1 MATQKLAKVV
11 ITANA
16 STAKKVLEE
25 IDNLVQKYTTDIQK
39 MTAAGQANTA
49 ECKQAERTLKAL
61 SQVQR
66 DNIEDTKRLGEVVQD
81 LTNTKLRDLRR
92 AMGSGKSALAK
103 LTGSDADLKRAE
115 QIRSEM
121 KQVGDQM
128 RLIEGQYV
136 KIADG
141 LKNVKNQSD
150 QWLDKAIKQQRDL
163 VGSLQKSDA
172 SYQQNLA
179 TLKQLEA
186 EEDRRKGKMGVA
198 EAHQTVTSQNAS
210 ASDLRRAKSTLTEV
224 RDNTPTGNSA
234 DIAKY
239 NSELQEIEKR
249 LEAVSGKAQKASM
262 SWKQMKQVLAEPNRS
277 SGEDIKR
284 TMEVI
289 QQKIQQL
296 PAGSKYV
303 ADLRRQYS
311 MLEQTLKGTRMSQSA
326 LNDILARSKQGKASL
341 DELRRAYKQLE
352 EELNQI
358 NTKSKEF
365 ADKQKS
371 MKELKKNIDEAT
383 GAANKHGS
391 AWQTALKN
399 LTAYVG
405 LFAMFNQ
412 LKTYFID
419 LFRLNAKYSEQLTNI
434 RKVALSTTDE
444 VANLSKELAK
454 IDTRTSIEELNN
466 LAYAG
471 AKLGITTQNLAGFVR
486 AADQVNVALKED
498 LGDEALTALAKI
510 TEVMGLADKYGVEQ
524 AMLKTGSAIF
534 RLASTSTATS
544 GKIVDFSNRM
554 LALGEQAALTTPDI
568 LALGAAVDSMA
579 LEPEVAAT
587 AFGKLVVELRKGT
600 SPIEKSLGIASGS
613 LKKMIESGRGMDAI
627 LTIFRRMGETKN
639 LFALDG
645 LFKDLGSDGAR
656 LVKTMVTMAAKNGML
671 TKAVKESNKAFN
683 EGSAVTV
690 EYNMQQETAAAYMER
705 ANNLLEKQFV
715 SSSAASGPIRD
726 IAKAWFE
733 VVKELT
739 TSMSFMTEVRVALAL
754 LFASIKMLLSI
765 LPTLIT
771 MISMAGLAG
780 GFAKLLTYVQ
790 GLEGGMLSLGAVVAK
805 TKAAF
810 NGLSFAK
817 QAGIMGG
824 LIGLLGILVVKLA
837 EYSSSL
843 NGLSAGQR
851 VLNEVQ
857 EEGKRKAMEEQE
869 SLKRLHNVMH
879 DTSASMNLRLEAMS
893 KLNGAIPNLNAKIN
907 TETGV
912 VKENTKAWEKNFQ
925 RLQDYYELEGARSK
939 LAELGREKVDAILDL
954 QKKEDA
960 YANTHV
966 NAPNGRYIQT
976 SGGAMMPGQAQ
987 GAIGQAGQRAA
998 AKRERDKA
1006 QSRLDEINAQEEALR
1021 KKFGA
1026 KLYVGD
1032 GKVVGQKVYGGNGGG
1047 GNTTTPED
1055 DARNNISE
1063 FITKIKNF
1071 YERQK
1076 TAMIEQMTKDNVEKE
1091 IQEQVVN
1098 DIDIQLK
1105 AALASAKQ
1113 SIVLGKNTWNDFKKT
1128 MDKDR
1133 KEKDDEFGQ
1142 SQSRMLL
1149 EQINAYDVSQL
1160 RSDLLKQMPKIKKGK
1175 VVGYKS
1181 DERDR
1186 AYLDRQWL
1194 DASKSE
1200 KDSASIIQE
1209 RMEQRRKELL
1219 EHDYTKVVQ
1228 ENSFL
1233 GLIKSRFADVSL
1245 ESLQKDKNDVI
1256 KVLEKARKQI
1266 ADVFET
1272 EGKKD
1277 NLLKFLFGENYENMP
1292 SVFLALLTDTEEDVK
1307 LFYQKLIQY
1316 SDEYV
1321 AAEKKQYDEAKKISD
1336 FMWKRNQRNLANQE
1350 ALRKM
1355 QQESSLFGKRTN
1367 LLSNLGLADLTADPE
1382 VELLKLKMQ
1391 MAEDYYAFCLKN
1403 SRNKQLVDEADKARQ
1418 EAELAYANQMATAM
1432 KSRLS
1437 QMKELVQPIET
1448 FGAEVGK
1455 AFAQMESD
1463 VSSAQ
1468 ESIKNA
1474 LKSMIESWA
1483 NMALNDVNTQMW
1495 KAINDAGA
1503 KQGKKNAQPG
1513 IDAARV
1519 NAKANATTVDV
1530 DWRNLGTA
1538 DNPMWV
1544 RIVGGQYVDAN
1555 GNPLSEGEP
1564 PAAWKKRNPDG
1575 TIHDYNKEAYGID
1588 TSKPATSSNAAA
1600 MQGTATQAGT
1610 AIADAAT
1617 GGTTLSDAV
1626 AGIGGSLV
1634 GDLMNTKFT
1643 LGGSSKKTGDD
1654 KEKAK
1659 QLKKE
1664 KKHQKELS
1672 KEVKKGAK
1680 EREKETNQGVKNIT
1694 DITDTGNKEQS
1705 KSTEIAQNA
1714 ILDMTQTAMTTNLE
1728 AKEQNNQDVAN
1739 SDAARTNQE
1748 VTFSIA
1754 GAMAKCFEFLGP
1766 IAGPI
1771 AAAGVMATLM
1781 GLLQWALNSAF
1792 SSGSKKKSSSASK
1805 NTKLVTGMLTYD
1817 SGNVQDLKP
1826 FVADNGDIYWATEDD
1841 GRQKT
1846 GVQMISTPRATTI
1859 NGQPSLVA
1867 ENGPEIVIGRET
1879 THAMMM
1885 NNPALLK
1892 ALVNYDSNYSGRRA
1906 ARRAFDNG
1914 NVSELASAMSD
1925 AAAGLT
1931 AENGN
1936 LLLGASSANEII
1948 ANNTASQAALLQ
1960 AVSTLI
1966 DRLNEPIHA
1975 KIDMYGRGN
1984 LYDSMNKA
1992 NQFMKGKA

>member
-25 IDNLVQKYTTDIQK
+25 IDNLVQKYTADIQK

-49 ECKQAERTLKAL
+49 ECKRAESTLKAL

-66 DNIEDTKRLGEVVQD
+66 DNIEDTKRLSEVVQD

-103 LTGSDADLKRAE
+103 LTGSDADLKKAE

-141 LKNVKNQSD
+141 LNNVKNQSD

-210 ASDLRRAKSTLTEV
+210 ASDLRRAKSTLTEA

-249 LEAVSGKAQKASM
+249 LEAVSGKTQKASM
-262 SWKQMKQVLAEPNRS
+262 SWKQMKQVLAEPNKA

-311 MLEQTLKGTRMSQSA
+311 MLEQTLKGARMSQSA

-391 AWQTALKN
+391 AWQIALKN

-412 LKTYFID
+412 LKTYFMD
-419 LFRLNAKYSEQLTNI
+419 LFRLNMKYSEQLTNI

-879 DTSASMNLRLEAMS
+879 DTSASMNLRLEAMN

-1026 KLYVGD
+1026 KLDVGD
-1032 GKVVGQKVYGGNGGG
+1032 GMAVGQKVYGGNGGG

-1071 YERQK
+1071 YKR
-1076 TAMIEQMTKDNVEKE
+1076 QMTATVEDLSKKGVEKE
-1091 IQEQVVN
+1091 LQEQAVN
-1098 DIDIQLK
+1098 DIQIQMD
-1105 AALASAKQ
+1105 AALAAAQQ
-1113 SIVLGKNTWNDFKKT
+1113 SIVLGNKTWDKFKKSI
-1128 MDKDR
+1128 DKYR

-1142 SQSRMLL
+1142 SQSRMLEDAIL
-1149 EQINAYDVSQL
+1149 NTNVAQL
-1160 RSDLLKQMPKIKKGK
+1160 RSDLLKQMPKIKKGQ

-1186 AYLDRQWL
+1186 AYLDRMWL
-1194 DASKSE
+1194 NASSKE
-1200 KDSASIIQE
+1200 NDSSNVIQK
-1209 RMEQRRKELL
+1209 RIEQRRKELL
-1219 EHDYTKVVQ
+1219 EHDYTGVVQ
-1228 ENSFL
+1228 QNSFL
-1233 GLIKSRFADVSL
+1233 GLINSRFADVSL
-1245 ESLQKDKNDVI
+1245 ETLNKDRADVI
-1256 KVLEKARKQI
+1256 KVLEKARTQM
-1266 ADVFET
+1266 AALFET
-1272 EGKKD
+1272 NGEKQK
-1277 NLLKFLFGENYENMP
+1277 LLQFLFGKDYMQMP
-1292 SVFLALLTDTEEDVK
+1292 SVFLALMGETEQNVK
-1307 LFYQKLIQY
+1307 LFYHKLIQY
-1316 SDEYV
+1316 VDEYT
-1321 AAEKKQYDEAKKISD
+1321 AAQKKEYDEAKKISD
-1336 FMWKRNQRNLANQE
+1336 FLWKNNKRNLDQQAK
-1350 ALRKM
+1350 LRKM

-1391 MAEDYYAFCLKN
+1391 LAEDYYAFCLKN

-1432 KSRLS
+1432 KNRLS
-1437 QMKELVQPIET
+1437 QMQQLVQPIET

-1455 AFAQMESD
+1455 AFAMMESD

-1513 IDAARV
+1513 IDAARANANV
-1519 NAKANATTVDV
+1519 NAVKEDFSH
-1530 DWRNLGTA
+1530 LGTA
-1538 DNPMWV
+1538 DNPMHV
-1544 RIVGGQYVDAN
+1544 IVENGFGG
-1555 GNPLSEGEP
+1555 E
-1564 PAAWKKRNPDG
+1564 
-1575 TIHDYNKEAYGID
+1575 
-1588 TSKPATSSNAAA
+1588 
-1600 MQGTATQAGT
+1600 GTATGVSETTMAEGSGGTKMSTGGESSVAGQNRPHGASASPYVGTASQAGT
-1610 AIADAAT
+1610 AIAETAT

-1680 EREKETNQGVKNIT
+1680 DREKETHQGVKNIT
-1694 DITDTGNKEQS
+1694 DITDAGNKEQS
-1705 KSTEIAQNA
+1705 KSTEITQNA
-1714 ILDMTQTAMTTNLE
+1714 ILDMTQTAMTTNLA

-1739 SDAARTNQE
+1739 SDAARTHQE

-1792 SSGSKKKSSSASK
+1792 SSSSKKSSSVSK
-1805 NTKLVTGMLTYD
+1805 NTELVSGMLTYD

-1914 NVSELASAMSD
+1914 NVGELASAMGD
-1925 AAAGLT
+1925 AAAGFA

-1936 LLLGASSANEII
+1936 LLLGAPAANNVI
-1948 ANNTASQAALLQ
+1948 ANNTASQAALMQ
-1960 AVSTLI
+1960 AVKTLL
-1966 DRLNEPIHA
+1966 DRLNEPIYA

-1984 LYDSMNKA
+1984 LYDSMTKA
-1992 NQFMKGKA
+1992 NQFMKGKG

>member
-25 IDNLVQKYTTDIQK
+25 IDNLVQKYTADIQK

-49 ECKQAERTLKAL
+49 ECKRAESTLKAL

-66 DNIEDTKRLGEVVQD
+66 DNIEDTKRLSEVVQD

-103 LTGSDADLKRAE
+103 LTGSDADLKKAE

-210 ASDLRRAKSTLTEV
+210 ASDLRRAKSTLTEA

-249 LEAVSGKAQKASM
+249 LEAVSGKTQKASM
-262 SWKQMKQVLAEPNRS
+262 SWKQMKQVLAEPNKA

-412 LKTYFID
+412 LKTYFMD
-419 LFRLNAKYSEQLTNI
+419 LFRLNMKYSEQLTNI

-879 DTSASMNLRLEAMS
+879 DTSASMNLRLEAMN

-1026 KLYVGD
+1026 KLDVGD
-1032 GKVVGQKVYGGNGGG
+1032 GMAVGQKVYGGNGGG

-1071 YERQK
+1071 YKR
-1076 TAMIEQMTKDNVEKE
+1076 QMTATVEDLSKKGVEKE
-1091 IQEQVVN
+1091 LQEQAVN
-1098 DIDIQLK
+1098 DIQIQMD
-1105 AALASAKQ
+1105 AALAAAQQ
-1113 SIVLGKNTWNDFKKT
+1113 SIVLGNKTWDKFKKSI
-1128 MDKDR
+1128 DKYR

-1142 SQSRMLL
+1142 SQSRMLEDAIL
-1149 EQINAYDVSQL
+1149 NTNVAQL
-1160 RSDLLKQMPKIKKGK
+1160 RSDLLKQMPKIKKGQ

-1186 AYLDRQWL
+1186 AYLDRMWL
-1194 DASKSE
+1194 NASSKE
-1200 KDSASIIQE
+1200 NDSSNVIQK
-1209 RMEQRRKELL
+1209 RIEQRRKELL
-1219 EHDYTKVVQ
+1219 EHDYTGVVQ
-1228 ENSFL
+1228 QNSFL
-1233 GLIKSRFADVSL
+1233 GLINSRFADVSL
-1245 ESLQKDKNDVI
+1245 ETLNKDRADVI
-1256 KVLEKARKQI
+1256 KVLEKARTQM
-1266 ADVFET
+1266 AALFET
-1272 EGKKD
+1272 NGEKQK
-1277 NLLKFLFGENYENMP
+1277 LLQFLFGKDYMQMP
-1292 SVFLALLTDTEEDVK
+1292 SVFLALMGETEQNVK
-1307 LFYQKLIQY
+1307 LFYHKLIQY
-1316 SDEYV
+1316 VDEYT
-1321 AAEKKQYDEAKKISD
+1321 AAQKKEYDEAKKISD
-1336 FMWKRNQRNLANQE
+1336 FLWKNNKRNLDQQAK
-1350 ALRKM
+1350 LRKM

-1391 MAEDYYAFCLKN
+1391 LAEDYYAFCLKN

-1432 KSRLS
+1432 KNRLS
-1437 QMKELVQPIET
+1437 QMQQLVQPIET

-1455 AFAQMESD
+1455 AFAMMESD

-1513 IDAARV
+1513 IDAAR
-1519 NAKANATTVDV
+1519 ANANANAVKEDFSH
-1530 DWRNLGTA
+1530 LGTA
-1538 DNPMWV
+1538 DNPMHV
-1544 RIVGGQYVDAN
+1544 IVENGFGG
-1555 GNPLSEGEP
+1555 E
-1564 PAAWKKRNPDG
+1564 
-1575 TIHDYNKEAYGID
+1575 
-1588 TSKPATSSNAAA
+1588 
-1600 MQGTATQAGT
+1600 GTATGVSETTMAEGSGGTKMSTGGESSVAGQNRPHGASASPYVGTASQAGT
-1610 AIADAAT
+1610 AIAETAT

-1659 QLKKE
+1659 QLKNE

-1680 EREKETNQGVKNIT
+1680 DREKETHQGVKNIT
-1694 DITDTGNKEQS
+1694 DITDAGNKEQS
-1705 KSTEIAQNA
+1705 KEYGDNA
-1714 ILDMTQTAMTTNLE
+1714 E
-1728 AKEQNNQDVAN
+1728 CH
-1739 SDAARTNQE
+1739 S
-1748 VTFSIA
+1748 
-1754 GAMAKCFEFLGP
+1754 
-1766 IAGPI
+1766 
-1771 AAAGVMATLM
+1771 
-1781 GLLQWALNSAF
+1781 
-1792 SSGSKKKSSSASK
+1792 
-1805 NTKLVTGMLTYD
+1805 
-1817 SGNVQDLKP
+1817 
-1826 FVADNGDIYWATEDD
+1826 
-1841 GRQKT
+1841 
-1846 GVQMISTPRATTI
+1846 
-1859 NGQPSLVA
+1859 
-1867 ENGPEIVIGRET
+1867 
-1879 THAMMM
+1879 
-1885 NNPALLK
+1885 
-1892 ALVNYDSNYSGRRA
+1892 
-1906 ARRAFDNG
+1906 
-1914 NVSELASAMSD
+1914 
-1925 AAAGLT
+1925 
-1931 AENGN
+1931 
-1936 LLLGASSANEII
+1936 
-1948 ANNTASQAALLQ
+1948 
-1960 AVSTLI
+1960 
-1966 DRLNEPIHA
+1966 
-1975 KIDMYGRGN
+1975 
-1984 LYDSMNKA
+1984 
-1992 NQFMKGKA
+1992 

>member
-25 IDNLVQKYTTDIQK
+25 IDNLVQKYTADIQK

-49 ECKQAERTLKAL
+49 ECKRAESTLKAL

-103 LTGSDADLKRAE
+103 LTGSDADLKKAE

-150 QWLDKAIKQQRDL
+150 QWLDKAVKQQRDL

-198 EAHQTVTSQNAS
+198 EAHQTVTSQKAS
-210 ASDLRRAKSTLTEV
+210 ASDLRRAKSTLTEA

-262 SWKQMKQVLAEPNRS
+262 SWKQMKQVLAEPNKA

-383 GAANKHGS
+383 GAANKQGS
-391 AWQTALKN
+391 AWQIALKN

-879 DTSASMNLRLEAMS
+879 DTSASMNLRLEAMN

-912 VKENTKAWEKNFQ
+912 VKENTKAWEDNFQ

-1026 KLYVGD
+1026 KLDVGD
-1032 GKVVGQKVYGGNGGG
+1032 GKAVGQKVYGGNGGGG

-1071 YERQK
+1071 YKR
-1076 TAMIEQMTKDNVEKE
+1076 QMTATVEDLSKKGVEKE
-1091 IQEQVVN
+1091 LQEQAVN
-1098 DIDIQLK
+1098 DIQIQMD
-1105 AALASAKQ
+1105 AALAAAQQ
-1113 SIVLGKNTWNDFKKT
+1113 SIVLGNKTWDKFKKSI
-1128 MDKDR
+1128 DKYR

-1142 SQSRMLL
+1142 SQSRMLEDAIL
-1149 EQINAYDVSQL
+1149 NTNVAQL
-1160 RSDLLKQMPKIKKGK
+1160 RSDLLKQMPKIKKGQ

-1186 AYLDRQWL
+1186 AYLDRMWL
-1194 DASKSE
+1194 NASSKE
-1200 KDSASIIQE
+1200 NDSSNVIQK
-1209 RMEQRRKELL
+1209 RIEQRRKELL
-1219 EHDYTKVVQ
+1219 EHDYIGVVQ
-1228 ENSFL
+1228 QNSFL
-1233 GLIKSRFADVSL
+1233 GLISSRFADVSL
-1245 ESLQKDKNDVI
+1245 ETLNKDRADVI
-1256 KVLEKARKQI
+1256 KVLEKARTQM
-1266 ADVFET
+1266 AALFET
-1272 EGKKD
+1272 NGEKQK
-1277 NLLKFLFGENYENMP
+1277 LLQFLFGKDYMQMP
-1292 SVFLALLTDTEEDVK
+1292 SVFLALMGETEQNVK
-1307 LFYQKLIQY
+1307 LFYHKLIQY
-1316 SDEYV
+1316 ADEYT
-1321 AAEKKQYDEAKKISD
+1321 AAQKKEYDESKKISD
-1336 FMWKRNQRNLANQE
+1336 FLWKNNKRNLDQQAK
-1350 ALRKM
+1350 LRKM
-1355 QQESSLFGKRTN
+1355 QQESNLFGKRTN
-1367 LLSNLGLADLTADPE
+1367 FLSNLGLADLTADPE
-1382 VELLKLKMQ
+1382 VELLKKKMQ

-1403 SRNKQLVDEADKARQ
+1403 SRNKQLIDEADKARQ

-1432 KSRLS
+1432 KNRLS
-1437 QMKELVQPIET
+1437 QMQQLVQPIET
-1448 FGAEVGK
+1448 FGSEVGK

-1513 IDAARV
+1513 IDAAR
-1519 NAKANATTVDV
+1519 ANANANAVKEDFSH
-1530 DWRNLGTA
+1530 LGTA
-1538 DNPMWV
+1538 DNPMHV
-1544 RIVGGQYVDAN
+1544 IVENGFGG
-1555 GNPLSEGEP
+1555 E
-1564 PAAWKKRNPDG
+1564 
-1575 TIHDYNKEAYGID
+1575 
-1588 TSKPATSSNAAA
+1588 
-1600 MQGTATQAGT
+1600 GTATGASGTTITEGSGGTTMPTGGGSSVAGQNRPHGTSASPYAGTASQAGT
-1610 AIADAAT
+1610 AIVDAAT

-1634 GDLMNTKFT
+1634 GDLMNTNFT

-1680 EREKETNQGVKNIT
+1680 DREKETHQGVKNIT
-1694 DITDTGNKEQS
+1694 DITDAGNKEQS

-1714 ILDMTQTAMTTNLE
+1714 ILDMTQTAMTTNLA
-1728 AKEQNNQDVAN
+1728 AKEQNNQQVAN
-1739 SDAARTNQE
+1739 SDAARTDQE

-1792 SSGSKKKSSSASK
+1792 SSSSKKSSSVSK
-1805 NTKLVTGMLTYD
+1805 NTKLVSGMLTYD

-1826 FVADNGDIYWATEDD
+1826 FVADNGEIYWATEDD
-1841 GRQKT
+1841 GKQKT
-1846 GVQMISTPRATTI
+1846 GVQMIRTPTATTI

-1867 ENGPEIVIGRET
+1867 ENGPELVIGRET
-1879 THAMMM
+1879 TQAMMM

-1914 NVSELASAMSD
+1914 NVGELASAMGD
-1925 AAAGLT
+1925 AAAGFT

-1936 LLLGASSANEII
+1936 LLLGAPAANNVI
-1948 ANNTASQAALLQ
+1948 ANNTASQAALMQ
-1960 AVSTLI
+1960 AVKTLL
-1966 DRLNEPIHA
+1966 DRLNEPIYA

-1984 LYDSMNKA
+1984 LYDSMTKA
-1992 NQFMKGKA
+1992 NQFMKGKG

>member
-25 IDNLVQKYTTDIQK
+25 IDNLVQKYTADIQK

-49 ECKQAERTLKAL
+49 ECKRAESTLKAL

-115 QIRSEM
+115 QIRGEM

-141 LKNVKNQSD
+141 LKNVSNQSD

-186 EEDRRKGKMGVA
+186 EEDRRKGKMGIV
-198 EAHQTVTSQNAS
+198 EARQTVTSQNAS
-210 ASDLRRAKSTLTEV
+210 ASDLRRAKSTLTEA
-224 RDNTPTGNSA
+224 RDNTPTGNTG
-234 DIAKY
+234 DIAQY
-239 NSELQEIEKR
+239 NKELQEIEKR

-262 SWKQMKQVLAEPNRS
+262 SWKQMKQVLAEPNRA
-277 SGEDIKR
+277 SGEDIKH

-326 LNDILARSKQGKASL
+326 LNDILTRSKQGKASL

-371 MKELKKNIDEAT
+371 MKELKKNIEEAT
-383 GAANKHGS
+383 GAAHKHGS

-419 LFRLNAKYSEQLTNI
+419 LFRLNMKYSEQLTNI

-613 LKKMIESGRGMDAI
+613 LKKMIESGRGMDAL

-879 DTSASMNLRLEAMS
+879 DTSASMNLRLEAMN

-912 VKENTKAWEKNFQ
+912 VKENTKAWEDNFQ

-1026 KLYVGD
+1026 KLDVGD
-1032 GKVVGQKVYGGNGGG
+1032 GKVVGQKVYGGNGGGG

-1071 YERQK
+1071 YKR
-1076 TAMIEQMTKDNVEKE
+1076 QMTATVEDLSKKGVEKE
-1091 IQEQVVN
+1091 LQEQAVN
-1098 DIDIQLK
+1098 DIQIQMD
-1105 AALASAKQ
+1105 AALAAAQQ
-1113 SIVLGKNTWNDFKKT
+1113 SIVLGNKTWDKFKKSI
-1128 MDKDR
+1128 DKYR

-1142 SQSRMLL
+1142 SQSRMLEDAIL
-1149 EQINAYDVSQL
+1149 NTNVAQL
-1160 RSDLLKQMPKIKKGK
+1160 RSDLLKQMPKIKKGQ

-1186 AYLDRQWL
+1186 AYLDRMWL
-1194 DASKSE
+1194 NASSKE
-1200 KDSASIIQE
+1200 NDSSNVIQK
-1209 RMEQRRKELL
+1209 RIEQRRKELL
-1219 EHDYTKVVQ
+1219 EHDYTGVVQ
-1228 ENSFL
+1228 QNSFL
-1233 GLIKSRFADVSL
+1233 GLIRSRFADVSL
-1245 ESLQKDKNDVI
+1245 ETLNKDRADVI
-1256 KVLEKARKQI
+1256 KVLEKARTQM
-1266 ADVFET
+1266 AALFET
-1272 EGKKD
+1272 NGEKQK
-1277 NLLKFLFGENYENMP
+1277 LLQFLFGKDYMQMP
-1292 SVFLALLTDTEEDVK
+1292 SVFLALMGETEQNVK
-1307 LFYQKLIQY
+1307 LFYHKLIQY
-1316 SDEYV
+1316 VDEYT
-1321 AAEKKQYDEAKKISD
+1321 AAQKKEYDESKKISD
-1336 FMWKRNQRNLANQE
+1336 FLWKNNKRNLDQQAK
-1350 ALRKM
+1350 LRKM
-1355 QQESSLFGKRTN
+1355 QQESNLFGKRTN
-1367 LLSNLGLADLTADPE
+1367 FLSNLGLADLTADPE
-1382 VELLKLKMQ
+1382 VELLKMKMQ

-1403 SRNKQLVDEADKARQ
+1403 SRNKQLIDEADKARQ

-1432 KSRLS
+1432 KNRLS
-1437 QMKELVQPIET
+1437 QMQQLVQPIET

-1455 AFAQMESD
+1455 AFALMESD

-1503 KQGKKNAQPG
+1503 KRGKANAQPG
-1513 IDAARV
+1513 IDAAR
-1519 NAKANATTVDV
+1519 ANANANVVKEDLSH
-1530 DWRNLGTA
+1530 LGTA
-1538 DNPMWV
+1538 DNPMHV
-1544 RIVGGQYVDAN
+1544 IVENGFGG
-1555 GNPLSEGEP
+1555 E
-1564 PAAWKKRNPDG
+1564 
-1575 TIHDYNKEAYGID
+1575 
-1588 TSKPATSSNAAA
+1588 
-1600 MQGTATQAGT
+1600 GTATGTSGTTISEGTSGTVMSKNGESSVAGQKRPQGLSASPYSGTASQAGT
-1610 AIADAAT
+1610 AIVETAT

-1680 EREKETNQGVKNIT
+1680 DREKETHQGVKNIT
-1694 DITDTGNKEQS
+1694 DITDAGNKEQS

-1714 ILDMTQTAMTTNLE
+1714 ILDMTQTAMTTNLA

-1792 SSGSKKKSSSASK
+1792 SSSSKKSSSVSK
-1805 NTKLVTGMLTYD
+1805 NTKLVSGMLTYD

-1846 GVQMISTPRATTI
+1846 GVQMITTPRATTI

-1914 NVSELASAMSD
+1914 NVGELASAMGD
-1925 AAAGLT
+1925 AAAGFT

-1936 LLLGASSANEII
+1936 LLLGAPAANNVI
-1948 ANNTASQAALLQ
+1948 ANNTASQAALMQ
-1960 AVSTLI
+1960 AVKTLL
-1966 DRLNEPIHA
+1966 DRLNEPIYA

-1984 LYDSMNKA
+1984 LYDSMTKA
-1992 NQFMKGKA
+1992 NQFMKGKG

>member
-25 IDNLVQKYTTDIQK
+25 IDNLVQKYTADIQK

-49 ECKQAERTLKAL
+49 ECKRAESTLKAL

-115 QIRSEM
+115 QIRGEM

-141 LKNVKNQSD
+141 LKNVSNQSD

-186 EEDRRKGKMGVA
+186 EEDRRKGKMGIV
-198 EAHQTVTSQNAS
+198 EARQTVTSQNAS
-210 ASDLRRAKSTLTEV
+210 ASDLRRAKATITEA
-224 RDNTPTGNSA
+224 RDNTPTGNTG
-234 DIAKY
+234 DIAQY
-239 NSELQEIEKR
+239 NKELQEIEKR

-262 SWKQMKQVLAEPNRS
+262 SWKQMKQVLAEPNRA
-277 SGEDIKR
+277 SGEDIKH

-326 LNDILARSKQGKASL
+326 LNDILTRSKQGKASL

-419 LFRLNAKYSEQLTNI
+419 LFRLNMKYSEQLTNI

-879 DTSASMNLRLEAMS
+879 DTSASMNLRLEAMN

-912 VKENTKAWEKNFQ
+912 VKENTKAWEDNFQ

-1026 KLYVGD
+1026 KLDVGD
-1032 GKVVGQKVYGGNGGG
+1032 GKVVGQKVYGGNGGGG

-1071 YERQK
+1071 FKR
-1076 TAMIEQMTKDNVEKE
+1076 QMTATVEDLSKKGVEKE
-1091 IQEQVVN
+1091 LQEQAVN
-1098 DIDIQLK
+1098 NIQIQMD
-1105 AALASAKQ
+1105 AALAAAQQ
-1113 SIVLGKNTWNDFKKT
+1113 SIVLGNKTWDKFKKSI
-1128 MDKDR
+1128 DKYR

-1142 SQSRMLL
+1142 SQSRMLEDAIL
-1149 EQINAYDVSQL
+1149 NTNVAQL
-1160 RSDLLKQMPKIKKGK
+1160 RSDLLKQMPKIKKGQ

-1186 AYLDRQWL
+1186 AYLDRMWL
-1194 DASKSE
+1194 NASSKE
-1200 KDSASIIQE
+1200 NDSSNVIQK
-1209 RMEQRRKELL
+1209 RIEQRRKELL
-1219 EHDYTKVVQ
+1219 EHDYTGVVQ
-1228 ENSFL
+1228 QNSFL
-1233 GLIKSRFADVSL
+1233 GLIRSRFADVSL
-1245 ESLQKDKNDVI
+1245 ETLNKDRADVI
-1256 KVLEKARKQI
+1256 KVLEKARTQM
-1266 ADVFET
+1266 AALFET
-1272 EGKKD
+1272 NGEKQK
-1277 NLLKFLFGENYENMP
+1277 LLQFLFGKDYMQMP
-1292 SVFLALLTDTEEDVK
+1292 SVFLALMGETEQNVK
-1307 LFYQKLIQY
+1307 LFYHKLIQY
-1316 SDEYV
+1316 VDEYT
-1321 AAEKKQYDEAKKISD
+1321 AAQKKEYDESKKISD
-1336 FMWKRNQRNLANQE
+1336 FLWKNNKRNLDQQAK
-1350 ALRKM
+1350 LRKM
-1355 QQESSLFGKRTN
+1355 QQESNLFGKRTN
-1367 LLSNLGLADLTADPE
+1367 FLSNLGLADLTADPE
-1382 VELLKLKMQ
+1382 VELLKMKMQ

-1403 SRNKQLVDEADKARQ
+1403 SRNKQLIDEADKARQ

-1432 KSRLS
+1432 KNRLS
-1437 QMKELVQPIET
+1437 QMQQLVQPIET

-1455 AFAQMESD
+1455 AFALMESD

-1503 KQGKKNAQPG
+1503 KRGKANAQPG
-1513 IDAARV
+1513 IDAARA
-1519 NAKANATTVDV
+1519 NANANATIDM

-1538 DNPMWV
+1538 ENPMWV
-1544 RIVGGQYVDAN
+1544 RIVGGQYIDAN
-1555 GNPLSEGEP
+1555 GNNLANTEP
-1564 PAAWKKRNPDG
+1564 PAAWKKRHPNG
-1575 TIHDYNKEAYGID
+1575 TIHDYNKETYGID
-1588 TSKPATSSNAAA
+1588 TAS
-1600 MQGTATQAGT
+1600 QAGT
-1610 AIADAAT
+1610 AAAGAIT

-1654 KEKAK
+1654 KEKAE

-1664 KKHQKELS
+1664 KKHQKKLS

-1680 EREKETNQGVKNIT
+1680 DREKETHQGVKNIT
-1694 DITDTGNKEQS
+1694 DITDAGNKEQS

-1714 ILDMTQTAMTTNLE
+1714 ILDMTQTAMTNNLA

-1792 SSGSKKKSSSASK
+1792 SSSSKKSSSVSK
-1805 NTKLVTGMLTYD
+1805 NTKLVSGMLTYD

-1846 GVQMISTPRATTI
+1846 GVQMITTPRATTI

-1879 THAMMM
+1879 TQAMMM

-1892 ALVNYDSNYSGRRA
+1892 ALVNYDRNYSGRRA

-1914 NVSELASAMSD
+1914 NVGELASAMGD
-1925 AAAGLT
+1925 AAAGFT

-1936 LLLGASSANEII
+1936 LLLGAPAANNVI

-1960 AVSTLI
+1960 AVKTLL
-1966 DRLNEPIHA
+1966 DRLNEPIYA

-1984 LYDSMNKA
+1984 LYDSMTKA
-1992 NQFMKGKA
+1992 NQFMKGKG

>member
-25 IDNLVQKYTTDIQK
+25 IDNLVQKYTADIQK

-49 ECKQAERTLKAL
+49 ECKRAESTLKAL

-66 DNIEDTKRLGEVVQD
+66 DNIEDTKRLSEVVQD

-103 LTGSDADLKRAE
+103 LTGSDADLKKAE

-141 LKNVKNQSD
+141 LNNVKNQSD

-210 ASDLRRAKSTLTEV
+210 ASDLRRAKSTLTEA

-249 LEAVSGKAQKASM
+249 LEAVSGKTQKASM
-262 SWKQMKQVLAEPNRS
+262 SWKQMKQVLAEPNKA

-391 AWQTALKN
+391 AWRIALKN

-412 LKTYFID
+412 LKTYFVD
-419 LFRLNAKYSEQLTNI
+419 LFRLNMKYSEQLTNI

-471 AKLGITTQNLAGFVR
+471 AKLGITTQNSAGFVR

-579 LEPEVAAT
+579 IEPEVAAT

-810 NGLSFAK
+810 KGLSFAK

-843 NGLSAGQR
+843 DGLSAGQR

-879 DTSASMNLRLEAMS
+879 DTSASMNLRLEAMN

-976 SGGAMMPGQAQ
+976 SVGAMMPGQAQ

-1026 KLYVGD
+1026 KLGVGD

-1071 YERQK
+1071 YKR
-1076 TAMIEQMTKDNVEKE
+1076 QMTATVEDLSKKGVEKE
-1091 IQEQVVN
+1091 LQEQAVN
-1098 DIDIQLK
+1098 DIQIQMD
-1105 AALASAKQ
+1105 AALAAAQQ
-1113 SIVLGKNTWNDFKKT
+1113 SIVLGNKTWDKFKKSI
-1128 MDKDR
+1128 DKYR

-1142 SQSRMLL
+1142 SQSRMLEDAIL
-1149 EQINAYDVSQL
+1149 NTNVAQL
-1160 RSDLLKQMPKIKKGK
+1160 RSDLLKQMPKIKKGQ

-1186 AYLDRQWL
+1186 AYLDRMWL
-1194 DASKSE
+1194 NASSKE
-1200 KDSASIIQE
+1200 NDSSNVIQK
-1209 RMEQRRKELL
+1209 RIEQRRKELL
-1219 EHDYTKVVQ
+1219 EHDYTGVVQ
-1228 ENSFL
+1228 QNSFL
-1233 GLIKSRFADVSL
+1233 GLINSRFADVSL
-1245 ESLQKDKNDVI
+1245 ETLNKDRADVI
-1256 KVLEKARKQI
+1256 KVLEKARTQM
-1266 ADVFET
+1266 AALFET
-1272 EGKKD
+1272 NGEKQK
-1277 NLLKFLFGENYENMP
+1277 LLQFLFGKDYMQMP
-1292 SVFLALLTDTEEDVK
+1292 SVFLALMGETEQNVK
-1307 LFYQKLIQY
+1307 LFYHKLIQY
-1316 SDEYV
+1316 VDEYT
-1321 AAEKKQYDEAKKISD
+1321 AAQKKEYDEAKKISD
-1336 FMWKRNQRNLANQE
+1336 FLWKNNKRNLDQQAK
-1350 ALRKM
+1350 LRKM

-1391 MAEDYYAFCLKN
+1391 LAEDYYAFCLKN

-1432 KSRLS
+1432 KNRLS
-1437 QMKELVQPIET
+1437 QMQQLVQPIET

-1455 AFAQMESD
+1455 AFAMMESD

-1513 IDAARV
+1513 IDAARA
-1519 NAKANATTVDV
+1519 NANANATTIDM

-1538 DNPMWV
+1538 ENPMWV
-1544 RIVGGQYVDAN
+1544 RVVGGQYIDAN
-1555 GNPLSEGEP
+1555 GNNLANTEP
-1564 PAAWKKRNPDG
+1564 PAAWKKRHPNG
-1575 TIHDYNKEAYGID
+1575 TIHDYNKETYGID
-1588 TSKPATSSNAAA
+1588 TAS
-1600 MQGTATQAGT
+1600 QAGT
-1610 AIADAAT
+1610 AVAGAIT

-1634 GDLMNTKFT
+1634 GDLMNTNFT

-1664 KKHQKELS
+1664 RKHQKELS

-1680 EREKETNQGVKNIT
+1680 DREKETHQGVKNIT
-1694 DITDTGNKEQS
+1694 DITDAGNKEQS
-1705 KSTEIAQNA
+1705 KSTEIAQNT
-1714 ILDMTQTAMTTNLE
+1714 ILDMTQTAMTTNLA

-1739 SDAARTNQE
+1739 SDAARTDQE

-1792 SSGSKKKSSSASK
+1792 SSSSKKSSSVSK
-1805 NTKLVTGMLTYD
+1805 NTKLVSGMLTYD

-1846 GVQMISTPRATTI
+1846 GVQMITTPRATTI

-1914 NVSELASAMSD
+1914 NVGELASAMGD
-1925 AAAGLT
+1925 AAAGFT

-1936 LLLGASSANEII
+1936 LLLDAPAANSVI
-1948 ANNTASQAALLQ
+1948 ANNTASQAALMQ
-1960 AVSTLI
+1960 AVKTLL
-1966 DRLNEPIHA
+1966 DRLNEPIYA

-1984 LYDSMNKA
+1984 LYDSMTKA
-1992 NQFMKGKA
+1992 NQFMKGKG